1 VEEDIFDM
9 VALAQGTKAP
19 AFTLKGVD
27 GQTYSLESALQRQ
40 PVVLLA
46 FFKVS
51 CPVCQFAFP
60 YLERLHR
67 SYRTIPIWGISQDDA
82 DATIAFA
89 RMYGSTFPMLL
100 DELLDTTVKYDLT
113 NVPSL
118 FLVSSD
124 QLIKATSVGFV
135 KAELESLNSEL
146 AMHAQ
151 QTIVPLFTAADEVP
165 ELKPG

>member
-1 VEEDIFDM
+1 M
-9 VALAQGTKAP
+9 VALAQGTRAP
-19 AFTLKGVD
+19 VFTLKGVD
-27 GQTYSLESALQRQ
+27 GQTYNLESALKRHA
-40 PVVLLA
+40 VVLLA

-51 CPVCQFAFP
+51 CPVCQFSFP

-89 RMYGSTFPMLL
+89 RMYGLTFPMLL

-124 QLIKATSVGFV
+124 QLIKKTSVGFV
-135 KAELESLNSEL
+135 KADLESLNSEL
-146 AMHAQ
+146 ATYAQ
-151 QTIVPLFTAADEVP
+151 QTVVPLFTAADEVP

>member
-1 VEEDIFDM
+1 M

-19 AFTLKGVD
+19 AFTLKGVA
-27 GQTYSLESALQRQ
+27 GETYSLESALKRH

-118 FLVSSD
+118 FLVSPD
-124 QLIKATSVGFV
+124 QLIKTTSVGFV
-135 KAELESLNSEL
+135 KADLESLNSEL
-146 AMHAQ
+146 AMYAQ
-151 QTIVPLFTAADEVP
+151 QTVVPLFTAADEVP